1 MTWRTFFRL
10 IQRRRII
17 DSLAALLAGKG
28 IDYQVRGTHQALLYG
43 RRGLEGQQFVH
54 QGGVEATTKLGKYLG
69 EHEVPLGALDPDLPN
84 PARIHHRQVGPQ
96 LATDL
101 LIGTVQLM
109 FE

>member
-10 IQRRRII
+10 IQGRGII

-28 IDYQVRGTHQALLYG
+28 IDHQMRRAHQACVH
-43 RRGLEGQQFVH
+43 RRSRLERQEFVH
-54 QGGVEATTKLGKYLG
+54 QGRIEATSELGQHLG
-69 EHEVPLGALDPDLPN
+69 EYEMSLGPLNLDLPQ

-96 LATDL
+96 LAADL
-101 LIGTVQLM
+101 LVGTVQLM